1 MPPPLTEDALD
12 EKRVSILEAARA
24 VCRETGLD
32 GIKMADIAA
41 RARVSKGTLYRF
53 FDSKEDLLTDMVI
66 VEQERCLRE
75 LQQIERN
82 GAGVVD
88 QLAAVIR
95 TCTQGRTAENVS
107 LNIQALGVAQRSPR
121 TAEKVGSKLKDLY
134 NQQQAVIERVIAT
147 GTHSGE
153 LRRGMDAEA
162 AAAAL
167 MGFCDGYSY
176 RASFDPRFAE
186 AALTARLFEH
196 VVAIGRPER
205 QQVA

>member
-82 GAGVVD
+82 GAPVAE
-88 QLAAVIR
+88 QLAAVVR

-121 TAEKVGSKLKDLY
+121 TAEKVGTKLKDLY
-134 NQQQAVIERVIAT
+134 NQQQAVIEKVIASGMRT
-147 GTHSGE
+147 GE
-153 LRRGMDAEA
+153 FRRDLDEEA

-176 RASFDPRFAE
+176 RASFDGRFSE
-186 AALTARLFEH
+186 PPMTARLFEH
-196 VVAIGRPER
+196 VVALARPER